1 MMDTTSAMEDSGVD
15 LPELLARV
23 EYDRELLREI
33 FEIFRQEFPPLNVAL
48 NEAVARNDLEE
59 IRIAAHTITGMLA
72 SLSFTK
78 ATVTATRIGRMARE
92 STPEGIPS
100 EVLRMERN
108 IAAAQAE
115 LELVCQEV
123 IH

>member
-1 MMDTTSAMEDSGVD
+1 MMDTTSTMEDSGVD

-48 NEAVARNDLEE
+48 NEAVARKDLEE
-59 IRIAAHTITGMLA
+59 IRIAAHTIIGMLA

-100 EVLRMERN
+100 EVLRLERN